1 MIGASDRRAA
11 GVAERPITPGDMT
24 ATVLDLMGIDPHQIL
39 HTPLGRPIPLV
50 DDGRP
55 ITELT

>member
-1 MIGASDRRAA
+1 
-11 GVAERPITPGDMT
+11 
-24 ATVLDLMGIDPHQIL
+24 MGINSDKIHY
-39 HTPLGRPIPLV
+39 TPLGRPIPLV

>member
-1 MIGASDRRAA
+1 MAD
-11 GVAERPITPGDMT
+11 RPITPGDMT